1 MLLGHQRCFK
11 CRAERGVRNCPRF
24 KNKVIGWKCCLELRV
39 DLLCP
44 PECPYAAKADENS
57 PFPTF
62 RADSN
67 TEFMQTVRRH
77 IDLWIYQKQEELDGQ
92 NPAEFAAQDKS
103 KALAWLGKYR
113 FPANFPMTYLL
124 EKLDLPHEEI
134 EEPASPETVSFA
146 FLDAAIAFDWEK
158 LRSFTTND
166 TQDPDLAKRYQ
177 NILSSLG
184 DLKKLRSYQ
193 VLHAGAADDGIS
205 AMVVLELNRK
215 KIWAVLLSAASGEW
229 KIRQNYNGGPH
240 LFYQQNKL
248 FHDLAELLA
257 NGQTAQAR
265 EKISESLP
273 SYPDCA
279 DLYYYRALSWQLEKS
294 FKKAREDFLD
304 ALALDNHF
312 FAAGL
317 SLSALYLTEGKLEP
331 ARELL
336 IKLHEERPDDLNVK
350 NNLAACEAGLGN
362 VDQARKMW
370 QEILKT
376 APNYEAA
383 QKNLERYPG

>member
-11 CRAERGVRNCPRF
+11 CRAERGVRNCPRY
-24 KNKVIGWKCCLELRV
+24 KNKLIGWKCCLEFRV

-44 PECPYAAKADENS
+44 QDCPYAAKDDENS

-67 TEFMQTVRRH
+67 TEFMQTVKRH
-77 IDLWIYQKQEELDGQ
+77 IDLWIYQKQDELAGQ
-92 NPAEFAAQDKS
+92 NPAEFAKQDKS

-134 EEPASPETVSFA
+134 EEPVSPETVSFS

-166 TQDPDLAKRYQ
+166 KEDPELLKRYKD
-177 NILSSLG
+177 IVSEIK
-184 DLKKLRSYQ
+184 DLKKLRGYQ
-193 VLHAGAADDGIS
+193 VVHAGAADDGIS

-215 KIWAVLLSAASGEW
+215 KIWAILLSAASGEW

-248 FHDLAELLA
+248 FHDLAGLLA
-257 NGQTAQAR
+257 NGKTSQAR
-265 EKISESLP
+265 EKIRENLP

-279 DLYYYRALSWQLEKS
+279 DLFYYRALSWQLEKD
-294 FKKAREDFLD
+294 FNRAREDFLN

-331 ARELL
+331 AKELL
-336 IKLHEERPDDLNVK
+336 SWLHEERPDDLNVK

-362 VDQARKMW
+362 VDKARQIW

-376 APNYEAA
+376 APTYEAA
-383 QKNLERYPG
+383 QKNLDRYPD